1 MKNYSREKKDMM
13 IGVFFFHFA
22 LKNINTFKQYK
33 VINIEHILDHVLVL
47 IANDKKNYSSI
58 VG

>member
-1 MKNYSREKKDMM
+1 MM

-47 IANDKKNYSSI
+47 ITNDKKNYSSI